1 MEEVLE
7 VFHPTVDPDKRLAS
21 SAMINAQVDTRDL
34 DLIVTKLVHQAL

>member
-7 VFHPTVDPDKRLAS
+7 PFHLTVDPDKRLAS

-34 DLIVTKLVHQAL
+34 ALIATKVVHQVL